1 MKVIKN
7 FFCTKE
13 WKAYKIGDDYNGK
26 RKDLKG
32 FVEYPKSKRKSK
44 K

>member
-1 MKVIKN
+1 MKVIKD
-7 FFCTKE
+7 FFCIEEKKSYKE
-13 WKAYKIGDDYNGK
+13 GGDYNGK

-32 FVEYPKSKRKSK
+32 YINYPKARTKSK